1 MGNSTR
7 DRRSLAEDQIRSG
20 VGAEGGPMA
29 VTNGRGVQ
37 VVLPG
42 NMGSTTITTEAMAG
56 RADFKIVSGI
66 ATL

>member
-1 MGNSTR
+1 
-7 DRRSLAEDQIRSG
+7 
-20 VGAEGGPMA
+20 MA